1 MAINVNTTI
10 SNNYP
15 PSMMINPNDSSTLE
29 ARKTRFMAINEAAE
43 QESKVR
49 SYKREEAQGLVR
61 EERVDQEGVSRKIA
75 EQNEKNQRE
84 FSVRKAVNM
93 YEQVKAQSEAAQE
106 SKAHKKYIENSKE
119 YTKGSLISQY
129 A

>member
-1 MAINVNTTI
+1 MAINLNNNI

-49 SYKREEAQGLVR
+49 SYKREEAQNLVR
-61 EERVDQEGVSRKIA
+61 EERVSQESISQKIA
-75 EQNEKNQRE
+75 QQNEKNQKE
-84 FSVRKAVNM
+84 FSVKKAMNM
-93 YEQVKAQSEAAQE
+93 YEQVKSQAEVAQE
-106 SKAHKKYIENSKE
+106 SKAHQKYIDNNKE

>member
-1 MAINVNTTI
+1 MAINLNNNI

-15 PSMMINPNDSSTLE
+15 PSMMVNPNDSSTLE

-49 SYKREEAQGLVR
+49 SYKREEAQNVVR
-61 EERVDQEGVSRKIA
+61 EERVNQESISEKIA
-75 EQNEKNQRE
+75 QQNEKNQKE
-84 FSVRKAVNM
+84 FSVKKAMNM
-93 YEQVKAQSEAAQE
+93 YEQVKSQAEVAQE
-106 SKAHKKYIENSKE
+106 SKAHQKYVDSNKE
-119 YTKGSLISQY
+119 YAKGSLISQY

>member
-1 MAINVNTTI
+1 MAINLNNNI

-49 SYKREEAQGLVR
+49 SYKREEAQNVVR
-61 EERVDQEGVSRKIA
+61 EERVSQESISEKIA
-75 EQNEKNQRE
+75 QQNEKNLKE
-84 FSVRKAVNM
+84 FSVKKAMNM
-93 YEQVKAQSEAAQE
+93 YEQVKSQAEVAQE
-106 SKAHKKYIENSKE
+106 SKAHQKYVDNNKE